1 MARDYVGDLL
11 EVDRGSARAAS
22 QTTKLR
28 GKVTPMNRFI
38 FIGFRFLAFL
48 WCPAVLGP
56 SVIGNSRISRFGGFN
71 SRLGRCKFPFRA
83 ATGICRQELDL
94 PGLFQ
99 GGMAV
104 PTQNRRKFPFRREKP
119 GTGPSPPVS
128 QYGRQTRS
136 ASPRAACWRTPP
148 RRATRNDRRAP
159 PTEHAPAPPRRSR
172 P

>member
-71 SRLGRCKFPFRA
+71 SRLGRCKFPFR
-83 ATGICRQELDL
+83 
-94 PGLFQ
+94 
-99 GGMAV
+99 
-104 PTQNRRKFPFRREKP
+104 REKP

-172 P
+172 